1 MPTRL
6 ARAAVVAMAFT
17 AIAPGAAF
25 RTASATTGVGIRPAV
40 VAPIEQETLRSI
52 LQHLL
57 QSVRDQIRR
66 KVMGEPPKP
75 EPGK

>member
-17 AIAPGAAF
+17 AMAPGATS
-25 RTASATTGVGIRPAV
+25 RTASAATGAVMLSAV
-40 VAPIEQETLRSI
+40 VAPIEQETLRNI

-66 KVMGEPPKP
+66 KIIGEPPKP